1 MEESLIKGVTVMG
14 KRYTKHTVT
23 NFVIPNYTTI
33 SELFEEIEGGE
44 GALLR
49 SGRRVIF
56 IAGDDE
62 RFHAAIY
69 KILDDPEEIEP
80 EELRV
85 IPKRPS
91 APSAAMLT
99 LISTSPPSPTSA
111 SRRASRTSGKS

>member
-1 MEESLIKGVTVMG
+1 MEESVIKGITVMG

-33 SELFEEIEGGE
+33 SELFEEIECCE
-44 GALLR
+44 RALLR
-49 SGRRVIF
+49 RGMRVIF

-69 KILDDPEEIEP
+69 KVLDDPEEIEH

-85 IPKRPS
+85 KIISMSEKVFKS
-91 APSAAMLT
+91 SISAAEWAL
-99 LISTSPPSPTSA
+99 
-111 SRRASRTSGKS
+111 KQK